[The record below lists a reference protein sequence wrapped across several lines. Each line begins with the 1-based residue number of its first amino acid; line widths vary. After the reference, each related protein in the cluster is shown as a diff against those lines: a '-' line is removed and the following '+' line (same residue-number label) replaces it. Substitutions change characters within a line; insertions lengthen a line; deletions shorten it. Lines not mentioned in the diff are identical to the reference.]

1 MPESKCHDVSKPRRG
16 ITLVSPPVK
25 AGYDVEST
33 KLISFFSPAR
43 KVAFNPS
50 FGKIVLKK
58 VTCQSSSLQQIQS
71 H

>member
-1 MPESKCHDVSKPRRG
+1 MPENKCNYILKPLRG
-16 ITLVSPPVK
+16 ITLIAPPVK
-25 AGYDVEST
+25 AWYDVEST